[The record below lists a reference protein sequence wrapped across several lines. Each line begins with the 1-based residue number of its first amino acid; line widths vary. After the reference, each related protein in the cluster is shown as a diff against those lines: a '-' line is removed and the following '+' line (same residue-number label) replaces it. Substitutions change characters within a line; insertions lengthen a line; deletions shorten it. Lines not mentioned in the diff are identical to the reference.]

1 MTAGTAAAAKRRES
15 RRAVLKGLALAAPA
29 LGFPAAISSRAEA
42 QEKAAA
48 SDGGK
53 SLLVLGGTMFLGPEV
68 VEAALARGWKVTLF
82 NRGKTNPQLFPDLE
96 KLHGDR
102 DPSKG
107 DGLKAL
113 AGRRWDAVVDTS
125 GYVPRHVLASA
136 SLLAPTARQYLFV
149 STISVYADNSKPGA
163 DETAAVGTLEDATV
177 ETVDGGSYGP
187 LKALCEQAVE
197 KAMPGRTTVVRP
209 GLIVGPSDPS
219 DRFTYW
225 PVRVAKGGEVL
236 APGTPQDPTQF
247 IDVRDLGNW
256 IALLIDRN
264 RTGIFNATGPKQP
277 LPMGDLLASC
287 KRVSGS
293 NAVFTWVP
301 SPFLEAQQVAPWSD
315 MPVWVPPVDDMAGF
329 ARISIARATAA
340 GLTFRPVDDT
350 VRDTLAWW
358 KTVPEER
365 RAKMRAGLG
374 AEREAAVLAAWRAE
388 AAKAKPEPGAG
399 K

>member
-1 MTAGTAAAAKRRES
+1 
-15 RRAVLKGLALAAPA
+15 LKGLALTVPAVALPGSIPSLLAAEEK
-29 LGFPAAISSRAEA
+29 PAA
-42 QEKAAA
+42 AA
-48 SDGGK
+48 GGRT
-53 SLLVLGGTMFLGPEV
+53 LLVLGGTMFLGPEI

-102 DPSKG
+102 DPAKG
-107 DGLKAL
+107 DGLKSL
-113 AGRRWDAVVDTS
+113 EGRRWDAVVDTS
-125 GYVPRHVLASA
+125 GYVPRHVQASA
-136 SLLAPTARQYLFV
+136 SLLAPVARQYVFV

-163 DETAAVGTLEDATV
+163 DETAAVGTLKDPAV
-177 ETVDGGSYGP
+177 EKVDGETYGP
-187 LKALCEQAVE
+187 LKALCEQAAE
-197 KAMPGRTTVVRP
+197 KAMPGRTTIVRP
-209 GLIVGPSDPS
+209 GLIVGPNDPS

-256 IALLIDRN
+256 IVLLLEKN
-264 RTGIFNATGPKQP
+264 RTGVFNATGPKEP
-277 LPMGDLLASC
+277 LPMGELLASC

-293 NAVFTWVP
+293 DAAFTWVP
-301 SPFLEAQQVAPWSD
+301 SAFLEAQQVAPWSD

-329 ARISIARATAA
+329 ARVGIARATAA

-374 AEREAAVLAAWRAE
+374 AAREAEVLAAWRAQ

>member
-1 MTAGTAAAAKRRES
+1 MTAGTAEGAKRMAS

-29 LGFPAAISSRAEA
+29 IGFPAALSRLAAAE
-42 QEKAAA
+42 ERAAA
-48 SDGGK
+48 SDGGRT
-53 SLLVLGGTMFLGPEV
+53 LLVLGGTAFLGPEV

-102 DPSKG
+102 DPAKG

-113 AGRRWDAVVDTS
+113 EGRRWDAVVDTS
-125 GYVPRHVLASA
+125 GYVPRQVLASA
-136 SLLAPTARQYLFV
+136 SLLAPAVRQYLFV
-149 STISVYADNSKPGA
+149 STISVYADNGKPGA
-163 DETAAVGTLEDATV
+163 DETAAVGTLEDTTV
-177 ETVDGGSYGP
+177 EKVDGESYGP

-209 GLIVGPSDPS
+209 GLIVGPNDPS

-256 IALLIDRN
+256 IVLMIEKN
-264 RTGIFNATGPKQP
+264 RTGVYNATGPKQP
-277 LPMGDLLASC
+277 LPIGELLASC

-293 NAVFTWVP
+293 DAAFTWVP
-301 SPFLEAQQVAPWSD
+301 NAFLEAQQVAPWSD
-315 MPVWVPPVDDMAGF
+315 MPVWVPPVGDMAGF
-329 ARISIARATAA
+329 ARVSIARGTAA

-374 AEREAAVLAAWRAE
+374 AAREAEVLAAWRAE

>member
-1 MTAGTAAAAKRRES
+1 MTRKGAAT

-29 LGFPAAISSRAEA
+29 VALPGSIPALLAAEEKPAATA
-42 QEKAAA
+42 
-48 SDGGK
+48 GGR

-68 VEAALARGWKVTLF
+68 VEAALARGWTVTLF

-102 DPSKG
+102 DPAKG

-113 AGRRWDAVVDTS
+113 EGRRWDAVVDTS
-125 GYVPRHVLASA
+125 GYVPRHVQASA
-136 SLLAPTARQYLFV
+136 ALLAPGAKQYLFV

-163 DETAAVGTLEDATV
+163 DESAAVGTLKDPTV
-177 ETVDGGSYGP
+177 EKVDGETYGP
-187 LKALCEQAVE
+187 LKALCEQAAE
-197 KAMPGRTTVVRP
+197 KAMPGRTTIVRP
-209 GLIVGPSDPS
+209 GLIVGPGDPS

-247 IDVRDLGNW
+247 IDVRDLGAW
-256 IALLIDRN
+256 IVLLLEKN
-264 RTGIFNATGPKQP
+264 RTGVYNATGPKEP
-277 LPMGDLLASC
+277 LPMGELLASC

-293 NAVFTWVP
+293 DATFTWVP
-301 SPFLEAQQVAPWSD
+301 ATFLEAQQVAPWSD

-329 ARISIARATAA
+329 ARVGIARATAA

-358 KTVPEER
+358 RTVPEER
-365 RAKMRAGLG
+365 RAKLRAGLG
-374 AEREAAVLAAWRAE
+374 AAREAEVLAAWRAE

>member
-1 MTAGTAAAAKRRES
+1 MTTKRAAT
-15 RRAVLKGLALAAPA
+15 RRAVLKGLALTVPAVALPGSIPSLLAAEEK
-29 LGFPAAISSRAEA
+29 PAA
-42 QEKAAA
+42 AA
-48 SDGGK
+48 GGK
-53 SLLVLGGTMFLGPEV
+53 TLLVLGGTMFLGPEI

-102 DPSKG
+102 DPAKG
-107 DGLKAL
+107 DGLKSL
-113 AGRRWDAVVDTS
+113 EGRRWDAVVDTS
-125 GYVPRHVLASA
+125 GYVPRHVQASA
-136 SLLAPTARQYLFV
+136 SLLAPVARQYVFV

-163 DETAAVGTLEDATV
+163 DETAAVGTLKDPAV
-177 ETVDGGSYGP
+177 EKVDGETYGP
-187 LKALCEQAVE
+187 LKALCEQAAE
-197 KAMPGRTTVVRP
+197 KAMPGRTTIVRP
-209 GLIVGPSDPS
+209 GLIVGPNDPS

-236 APGTPQDPTQF
+236 APGTPQDATQF
-247 IDVRDLGNW
+247 FDVRDLGNW
-256 IALLIDRN
+256 IVLLLEKN
-264 RTGIFNATGPKQP
+264 RTGVFNATGPKEP
-277 LPMGDLLASC
+277 LPMGELLASC

-293 NAVFTWVP
+293 DAAFTWVP
-301 SPFLEAQQVAPWSD
+301 SAFLEAQQVAPWSD

-329 ARISIARATAA
+329 ARVGIARATAA

-374 AEREAAVLAAWRAE
+374 AAREAEVLAAWRAQ

>member
-1 MTAGTAAAAKRRES
+1 MTRKGAAT

-29 LGFPAAISSRAEA
+29 VALPGSIPALLAAEEKPAATA
-42 QEKAAA
+42 
-48 SDGGK
+48 GGR

-68 VEAALARGWKVTLF
+68 VEAALARGWTVTLF

-102 DPSKG
+102 DPAKG

-113 AGRRWDAVVDTS
+113 EGRRWDAVVDTS
-125 GYVPRHVLASA
+125 GYVPRHVQASA
-136 SLLAPTARQYLFV
+136 ALLAPGAKQYLFV

-163 DETAAVGTLEDATV
+163 DESAAVGTLKDPTV
-177 ETVDGGSYGP
+177 EKVDGETYGP
-187 LKALCEQAVE
+187 LKALCEQAAE
-197 KAMPGRTTVVRP
+197 KAMPGRTTIVRP
-209 GLIVGPSDPS
+209 GLIVGPGDPS

-247 IDVRDLGNW
+247 IDVRDLGAW
-256 IALLIDRN
+256 IVLLLEKN
-264 RTGIFNATGPKQP
+264 RTGVYNATGPKEP
-277 LPMGDLLASC
+277 LPMGELLASC

-293 NAVFTWVP
+293 DATFTWVP
-301 SPFLEAQQVAPWSD
+301 ATFLEAQQVAPWSD
-315 MPVWVPPVDDMAGF
+315 MPVWVPPVGDMAGF
-329 ARISIARATAA
+329 ARVGIARATAA

-358 KTVPEER
+358 RTVPEER
-365 RAKMRAGLG
+365 RAKLRAGLG
-374 AEREAAVLAAWRAE
+374 AAREAEVLAAWRAE